1 MLSIKIPDSK
11 RKKALI
17 LIDLQPIFLNN
28 KNSYVLKNM
37 ENLFKNEEYFMYIKA
52 TFSAPKGSIWDKQ
65 LGWIVE
71 ENKDTDVFPARI
83 LELLKDKNC
92 INVKKETKS
101 IFKGTP
107 DILPILKENGIEE
120 INIIGVD
127 TNDCILA
134 TAYESFDYGFFTYI
148 IEECVQSSEGEEIH
162 EAGLKVLRH
171 VNLTNN
177 SCIEK
182 IGFKEI

>member
-17 LIDLQPIFLNN
+17 LVDLQPIFLNN

-37 ENLFKNEEYFMYIKA
+37 ENLLKNEEYFMY
-52 TFSAPKGSIWDKQ
+52 
-65 LGWIVE
+65 
-71 ENKDTDVFPARI
+71 
-83 LELLKDKNC
+83 
-92 INVKKETKS
+92 
-101 IFKGTP
+101 
-107 DILPILKENGIEE
+107 
-120 INIIGVD
+120 
-127 TNDCILA
+127 
-134 TAYESFDYGFFTYI
+134 